1 MKHEFWHDKWQSN
14 NIGFHLS
21 NPNPLLIKHIHSLNL
36 QPQARIFI
44 PLCGKSLDIHWLLEQ
59 GFHVTGID
67 LSPIA
72 IEELISELK
81 LEFTVSQVGDLTHY
95 HHQNIDLYV
104 GDFFELSLGHIS
116 KIDATYDRAA
126 LVALPEHMREAYTQH
141 LVQLTQTAPQLLIS
155 FEYDQN
161 LLAGPPF
168 SVPEQEIRKYYA
180 SRYEIKQLASEY
192 EKLKGKVDA
201 KENVW
206 LLEKIST
213 SH

>member
-21 NPNPLLIKHIHSLNL
+21 NPNPLLIKHIHSLNS

-141 LVQLTQTAPQLLIS
+141 LVQLTQNAPQLLIS
-155 FEYDQN
+155 FEYDQD

-206 LLEKIST
+206 LLEKISS

>member
-1 MKHEFWHDKWQSN
+1 MKHEFWHHKWQSN

-36 QPQARIFI
+36 QPQARIFV

-59 GFHVTGID
+59 EFHVTGID

-95 HHQNIDLYV
+95 LHQSIDLYV
-104 GDFFELSLGHIS
+104 GDFFELNIDHIS

-126 LVALPEHMREAYTQH
+126 LVALPEHMRETYTQH
-141 LVQLTQTAPQLLIS
+141 LVQLTQNAPQLLIS

-180 SRYEIKQLASEY
+180 SHYQIKQLASEY

-206 LLEKIST
+206 LLEKTST

>member
-21 NPNPLLIKHIHSLNL
+21 SPNPLLIKHIQSLNL
-36 QPQARIFI
+36 QPQSRIFI
-44 PLCGKSLDIHWLLEQ
+44 PLCGKSLDIQWLFEQ

-95 HHQNIDLYV
+95 HHQSIDLYV
-104 GDFFELSLGHIS
+104 GDFFELNIDHIS

-126 LVALPEHMREAYTQH
+126 LVALPEHMRETYTQH
-141 LVQLTQTAPQLLIS
+141 LIQLTQNAPQLLIS
-155 FEYDQN
+155 FEYDQD

-180 SRYEIKQLASEY
+180 SHYQIKQLVSEY

-206 LLEKIST
+206 LLEKTST

>member
-21 NPNPLLIKHIHSLNL
+21 SPNPLLIKHIQSLNL

-104 GDFFELSLGHIS
+104 GDFFELNIDHIS

-126 LVALPEHMREAYTQH
+126 LVALPEHMRETYTQN
-141 LVQLTQTAPQLLIS
+141 LVQLTQNAPQLLIS
-155 FEYDQN
+155 FEYDQD

-168 SVPEQEIRKYYA
+168 SVPEQELRKYYA
-180 SRYEIKQLASEY
+180 SRYQIKQLASEY

-206 LLEKIST
+206 VLEKIST
-213 SH
+213 NH

>member
-21 NPNPLLIKHIHSLNL
+21 SPNPLLIKHIQSLNL

-59 GFHVTGID
+59 GFHLTGID

-81 LEFTVSQVGDLTHY
+81 LEFTVSQVGGLTHY

-104 GDFFELSLGHIS
+104 GDFFELNIDHIS
-116 KIDATYDRAA
+116 KIDAIYDRAA
-126 LVALPEHMREAYTQH
+126 LVALPEHMRETYTQH
-141 LVQLTQTAPQLLIS
+141 LVQLTQNAPQLLIS
-155 FEYDQN
+155 FEYNQD

-180 SRYEIKQLASEY
+180 SHYQIKQLASEY

-206 LLEKIST
+206 LLEKTST

>member
-21 NPNPLLIKHIHSLNL
+21 SPNPLLIKHIQSLNL

-44 PLCGKSLDIHWLLEQ
+44 PLCGKSLDIHWLLQQ
-59 GFHVTGID
+59 GFHITGID

-95 HHQNIDLYV
+95 LHQSIDLYV
-104 GDFFELSLGHIS
+104 GDFFELNIDHIS

-126 LVALPEHMREAYTQH
+126 LVALPEHMRETYTQH
-141 LVQLTQTAPQLLIS
+141 LVQLTQNAPQLLIS

-168 SVPEQEIRKYYA
+168 SVPKQEIRKYYE
-180 SRYEIKQLASEY
+180 SHYQIKQLASEY

-206 LLEKIST
+206 LLEKTST

>member
-21 NPNPLLIKHIHSLNL
+21 SPNPLLIKHIQSLNL
-36 QPQARIFI
+36 QPQSRIFI
-44 PLCGKSLDIHWLLEQ
+44 PLCGKSLDIHWLLQQE
-59 GFHVTGID
+59 FHVTGID

-81 LEFTVSQVGDLTHY
+81 LEFTVSQVGDLIHY

-104 GDFFELSLGHIS
+104 GDFFELSLSHIS

-126 LVALPEHMREAYTQH
+126 LVALPEHMREAYAQH
-141 LVQLTQTAPQLLIS
+141 LVQLTQNAPQVLIS
-155 FEYDQN
+155 FEYDQD

-168 SVPEQEIRKYYA
+168 SVPEQEIKKYYA
-180 SRYEIKQLASEY
+180 GRYEIKQLASEY

>member
-141 LVQLTQTAPQLLIS
+141 LVQLTQNAPQLLIS
-155 FEYDQN
+155 FEYDQD

-168 SVPEQEIRKYYA
+168 SVPEQEIKKYYA
-180 SRYEIKQLASEY
+180 SRYKIKQLSSEY

-213 SH
+213 SY

>member
-72 IEELISELK
+72 IKELISELK

-104 GDFFELSLGHIS
+104 GDFFELTSSNIG
-116 KIDATYDRAA
+116 KIDAIYDRAA
-126 LVALPEHMREAYTQH
+126 LVALPKEMRTDYAQH
-141 LVQLTQTAPQLLIS
+141 LMQISNKATQLLIS
-155 FEYDQN
+155 FEYDQGVM
-161 LLAGPPF
+161 AGPPF
-168 SVPEQEIRKYYA
+168 SISPQQFKNYY
-180 SRYEIKQLASEY
+180 SKQYQLQLLESQTE
-192 EKLKGKVDA
+192 LIKGKVDA
-201 KENVW
+201 EEKVW
-206 LLEKIST
+206 LLKPY
-213 SH
+213 

>member
-1 MKHEFWHDKWQSN
+1 MKHEFWHHKWQSN

-21 NPNPLLIKHIHSLNL
+21 NPNPLLIKQIHSLNL
-36 QPQARIFI
+36 QPQARIFV

-59 GFHVTGID
+59 EFHVTGID

-81 LEFTVSQVGDLTHY
+81 LEFTVSQVGDLIHY

-116 KIDATYDRAA
+116 KIDAIYDRAA

-141 LVQLTQTAPQLLIS
+141 LVQLTQNASQLLIS
-155 FEYDQN
+155 FEYDQD

-168 SVPEQEIRKYYA
+168 SVPEQEIRKYYE
-180 SRYEIKQLASEY
+180 SLYEIKQLASEY

-213 SH
+213 SY

>member
-95 HHQNIDLYV
+95 LHQSIDLYV
-104 GDFFELSLGHIS
+104 GDFFELNIDHIS

-126 LVALPEHMREAYTQH
+126 LVALPEHMRETYTQH
-141 LVQLTQTAPQLLIS
+141 LVQLTQNAPQLLIS
-155 FEYDQN
+155 FEYDQD

-180 SRYEIKQLASEY
+180 SHYQIKQLASEY

-206 LLEKIST
+206 LLEKI
-213 SH
+213 

>member
-21 NPNPLLIKHIHSLNL
+21 SPNPLLIKHIQSLNL

-44 PLCGKSLDIHWLLEQ
+44 PLCGKSLDIHWLLQQ
-59 GFHVTGID
+59 GFHITGID

-95 HHQNIDLYV
+95 LHQSIDLYV
-104 GDFFELSLGHIS
+104 GDFFELNIDHIS

-126 LVALPEHMREAYTQH
+126 LVALPEHMRETYTQH
-141 LVQLTQTAPQLLIS
+141 LVQLTQNAPQLLIS
-155 FEYDQN
+155 LEYDQD

-168 SVPEQEIRKYYA
+168 SVPKQEIKKYYA

-206 LLEKIST
+206 LLEKTST

>member
-141 LVQLTQTAPQLLIS
+141 LVQLTQNAPQLLIS
-155 FEYDQN
+155 FEYDQD

-206 LLEKIST
+206 LLEKISS

>member
-1 MKHEFWHDKWQSN
+1 MKHKFWHDKWQSN

-21 NPNPLLIKHIHSLNL
+21 SPNPLLIKHIQSLNL

-44 PLCGKSLDIHWLLEQ
+44 PLCGKSLDIHWLLQQ
-59 GFHVTGID
+59 GFHITGID

-81 LEFTVSQVGDLTHY
+81 LEFTVSQVGDLTDY
-95 HHQNIDLYV
+95 FHQSIDLYV
-104 GDFFELSLGHIS
+104 GDFFELNIDHIS

-126 LVALPEHMREAYTQH
+126 LVALPEHMRETYTQH
-141 LVQLTQTAPQLLIS
+141 LVQLTQNAPQLLIS
-155 FEYDQN
+155 FEYDQD

-180 SRYEIKQLASEY
+180 SHYQIKQLASEY

-206 LLEKIST
+206 LLEKTST

>member
-44 PLCGKSLDIHWLLEQ
+44 PLCGKSLDIHWLLQQE
-59 GFHVTGID
+59 FHVTGID

-81 LEFTVSQVGDLTHY
+81 LEFTVSQVGGLTHY
-95 HHQNIDLYV
+95 HHHNIDLYV
-104 GDFFELSLGHIS
+104 GDFFELSLSHIF

-126 LVALPEHMREAYTQH
+126 LVALPEHMREAYTRH
-141 LVQLTQTAPQLLIS
+141 LVQLTQNAPQLLIS
-155 FEYDQN
+155 FEYDQD

-168 SVPEQEIRKYYA
+168 SVPEQELRKYYS
-180 SRYEIKQLASEY
+180 SRYKIKQLASEY

>member
-141 LVQLTQTAPQLLIS
+141 LVQLTQNAPQLLIS
-155 FEYDQN
+155 FEYDQD